1 MSWPVILIGLA
12 ILFGIGVIYTHGLKK
27 EEEVRSEIVYVEDE
41 WLPWDWT
48 SGWAGNYVNAG
59 GWWPHDR
66 NNYRPHHRPHHGP
79 HPGPRP
85 GPRPMLGPGGTQ
97 RMLGPDGTRPMGSTR
112 PMGTGG
118 GRPMGTGGRQMDG
131 GGRRH

>member
-1 MSWPVILIGLA
+1 MSWPVIIIGLA
-12 ILFGIGVIYTHGLKK
+12 ILFGIGVIYTHGLK
-27 EEEVRSEIVYVEDE
+27 EEREGPRSEIVYVEDE

-66 NNYRPHHRPHHGP
+66 NNYRPHHRPHYGP
-79 HPGPRP
+79 HPRPGPRP
-85 GPRPMLGPGGTQ
+85 GPMLGPGGTQ
-97 RMLGPDGTRPMGSTR
+97 RMLGPGGTRPMGSTR
-112 PMGTGG
+112 PM
-118 GRPMGTGGRQMDG
+118 DG

>member
-12 ILFGIGVIYTHGLKK
+12 ILFGIGVIYAYRPT
-27 EEEVRSEIVYVEDE
+27 ESAPARSEIVYLEDE

-66 NNYRPHHRPHHGP
+66 NNYRPHHRPH
-79 HPGPRP
+79 PGPRP
-85 GPRPMLGPGGTQ
+85 GPRPGPGPMVGPGGTQ
-97 RMLGPDGTRPMGSTR
+97 RMFGPGGTQRMG
-112 PMGTGG
+112 GTGG
-118 GRPMGTGGRQMDG
+118 GRQMGTGGR
-131 GGRRH
+131 RH

>member
-12 ILFGIGVIYTHGLKK
+12 ILFGVGVIYYHHSKVEAEPT
-27 EEEVRSEIVYVEDE
+27 RSEIVYLEDE

-66 NNYRPHHRPHHGP
+66 NNYRPHHRPH
-79 HPGPRP
+79 PGPRP
-85 GPRPMLGPGGTQ
+85 GPGPHPHPGPMVGPGGTQ
-97 RMLGPDGTRPMGSTR
+97 RMFGPGGTQRMGGTSGTQR
-112 PMGTGG
+112 MG
-118 GRPMGTGGRQMDG
+118 GTGGR
-131 GGRRH
+131 RH